1 MFIKEIHYF
10 KFCFSMVDTLNTS
23 YQEAIQMSPYEA
35 VFGQKARSDILTEMG
50 PGLFF
55 CEENIDNIISVI
67 KRFVSLFINHFNN
80 ISSIVIN
87 FTFAYGWSCY
97 FPLNIQIY
105 YQNVLTKLVFSQYLA
120 IMHTP
125 QWKIWMMLLKKMMT
139 KAIKSML

>member
-1 MFIKEIHYF
+1 
-10 KFCFSMVDTLNTS
+10 MVDTLNTS

-87 FTFAYGWSCY
+87 FTFAYG
-97 FPLNIQIY
+97 
-105 YQNVLTKLVFSQYLA
+105 
-120 IMHTP
+120 
-125 QWKIWMMLLKKMMT
+125 
-139 KAIKSML
+139 